1 MNSPNTTRILLSAP
15 QPTGQEATWLATD
28 PLEWPRL
35 VSQFEQGLCQITGT
49 ASALATH
56 SGTTA
61 LELALRTLGTK
72 PGDSVICPALTFV
85 ATANAIRNVRATP
98 LFIGSESA
106 SWGLDP
112 DALETV
118 LKRLVIRPKAIIAV
132 DLFGMPA
139 QWPAL
144 QTLADRYGIS
154 LIADA
159 AESLGSTLDG
169 KACGT
174 WAKLNALSFN
184 QNKIITAGG
193 GGALLT
199 NNEWLRQTA
208 CVFANQGR
216 HTEWPHELVLAGGNY
231 RMSPLVA
238 AYGLAQ
244 LAHLTERVTRRR
256 AICETY
262 QTALQDLP
270 GVRFQPERAGA
281 VSNRWL
287 TAITI
292 NAAEAGIS
300 RDELAEVLN
309 GANIETRPIFPL
321 LHQQQ
326 AYRSCGY
333 VGDTLAE
340 QLAQTGLCL
349 PSGASLTDAQIERI
363 VDVIRRAFR
372 AG

>member
-1 MNSPNTTRILLSAP
+1 MSSPNTPRILLSAP
-15 QPTGQEATWLATD
+15 HPTGQEAIWLATD
-28 PLEWPRL
+28 PLEWPQL
-35 VSQFEQGLCQITGT
+35 VSRFEQALCQTTG
-49 ASALATH
+49 ADSALATH

-61 LELALRTLGTK
+61 LELALRTLDIK
-72 PGDSVICPALTFV
+72 PGDSVVCPALTFV

-98 LFIGSESA
+98 VFVGSESK
-106 SWGLDP
+106 SWGVDLN
-112 DALETV
+112 ALETV
-118 LKRLVIRPKAIIAV
+118 LKKLVIRPKAIIAV

-144 QTLADRYGIS
+144 QTLADRYGVS
-154 LIADA
+154 LVADA

-231 RMSPLVA
+231 RMSPLLA

-244 LAHLTERVTRRR
+244 LPHLTERVARRR
-256 AICETY
+256 AIFETY

-270 GVRFQPERAGA
+270 GIQFQPERAGA

-292 NAAEAGIS
+292 DAAEAGVS

-309 GANIETRPIFPL
+309 KANIETRPIFPL
-321 LHQQQ
+321 VHRQQ

-333 VGDTLAE
+333 LGDTVAE

-349 PSGASLTDAQIERI
+349 PSEAYLTDAQIERI
-363 VDVIRRAFR
+363 VEVIRRAFR